1 MFYLALKLNK
11 CPGSATCSISIS
23 VLGPI
28 LHRGHSTTRPS
39 AGNAPYSARLLFL
52 LLIPAFITKNLHS
65 ALDQTVS
72 LIHNSLVHHFL
83 DINAGLKLVFSIRSD
98 NILCAKKL
106 WKYLMVD

>member
-1 MFYLALKLNK
+1 M
-11 CPGSATCSISIS
+11 G
-23 VLGPI
+23 I
-28 LHRGHSTTRPS
+28 LDSTTRLS

-72 LIHNSLVHHFL
+72 LIYNSLVHHFL

-106 WKYLMVD
+106 WKYLLDGGLIDFRPGSVYFAE